1 MRHWRSTR
9 RTVSKTAEELS
20 IQLPRRRTASLTLDP
35 SHTSFEWAAYCST
48 IGRILD
54 VTMRWARLKLWSI
67 SAKVSPAVM
76 VVLDPSAHTLQ
87 CQSDGLLELLQF
99 FCQSECSWLSCGI
112 RTRHSNRDD
121 MVIAFMVSDP
131 ALLWRNTF
139 PLYNTCN
146 YGAFTGIVILPL
158 NGAETKMT
166 AETRRKRPH
175 ASNAQSAGVD
185 VYN

>member
-1 MRHWRSTR
+1 
-9 RTVSKTAEELS
+9 
-20 IQLPRRRTASLTLDP
+20 
-35 SHTSFEWAAYCST
+35 
-48 IGRILD
+48 
-54 VTMRWARLKLWSI
+54 MRWARLKLWSI

-131 ALLWRNTF
+131 ALMAQHIPIVQHLQLWCVHWHRD
-139 PLYNTCN
+139 
-146 YGAFTGIVILPL
+146 FTIERRG
-158 NGAETKMT
+158 NKDDRRDASETT
-166 AETRRKRPH
+166 H